1 MAIISQKTIDQVNAK
16 SDIIDVI
23 SRYLEINRNNK
34 AICPFHD
41 DNKPSLS
48 IKPEMQIFKC
58 FTCEA
63 KGGVIQFIRLKE
75 SINYPQAIETLANMY
90 NIVIEYSDK
99 RAQQNYDERT
109 QMIEIYNIAKDIY
122 HSNLFS
128 NIGEEC
134 LTYLKKRG
142 INDEMIK
149 TFELGFSPFN
159 NNSLHE
165 KVKGKYSGKVL
176 ENTKLFMAINIQIF
190 LEEDLLSL
198 YKIVVMILLHLM
210 DELFKIIQISI
221 KIHLNL

>member
-99 RAQQNYDERT
+99 RAQQNL
-109 QMIEIYNIAKDIY
+109 M
-122 HSNLFS
+122 
-128 NIGEEC
+128 
-134 LTYLKKRG
+134 
-142 INDEMIK
+142 
-149 TFELGFSPFN
+149 FSPAAHVFPSFN
-159 NNSLHE
+159 
-165 KVKGKYSGKVL
+165 
-176 ENTKLFMAINIQIF
+176 I
-190 LEEDLLSL
+190 
-198 YKIVVMILLHLM
+198 ILLFLLLVI
-210 DELFKIIQISI
+210 DLKA
-221 KIHLNL
+221 L